1 MMSRGEAIQLLLRG
15 KRISIKFSVPQTD
28 GELQWNT
35 EEWSYSRESSE
46 GESLFSCCY
55 DGAYSTEHDVCDLEN
70 AFLGDGMKEIESIE
84 EMEG

>member
-1 MMSRGEAIQLLLRG
+1 MTRAEALQLLFDG

-46 GESLFSCCY
+46 GEPLYSCCY
-55 DGAYSTEHDVCDLEN
+55 DGETSTEHDVTDLEN
-70 AFLGDGMKEIESIE
+70 AFLGDGMEEVESIE
-84 EMEG
+84 EM